1 VPVARDVVHDEP
13 DGGAAAVVADET
25 DEGEAV
31 AAGEKPDP
39 SGRDGRPAGGAR
51 CAVGERARA
60 IAGTHRP
67 QVYRSDTS
75 RGRSVVIDTPG
86 GYNLGHGAG
95 SGATIDEGSEHR

>member
-1 VPVARDVVHDEP
+1 MAVARDVVHDEP
-13 DGGAAAVVADET
+13 DGSAAAVVADES

-31 AAGEKPDP
+31 PTGEEPDP
-39 SGRDGRPAGGAR
+39 SGRDGSPAGGAL

-75 RGRSVVIDTPG
+75 RGCSVVIDTPG
-86 GYNLGHGAG
+86 GYHLVHGAG
-95 SGATIDEGSEHR
+95 SDATDR